1 MKNFWLILLIFVF
14 PLQAAL
20 AAVEAYHGHV
30 SEIEVGIE
38 TVLHSHADHDHEHG
52 HESSLKQESSDK
64 TSNSPCEGDHHH
76 CHAHSV
82 TVLPSFSN
90 FDFPISALAQRIE
103 QHKGFQSHLSNR
115 IERPKWA

>member
-1 MKNFWLILLIFVF
+1 MKNFWLILLMFVF

-20 AAVEAYHGHV
+20 AAVEAYHGHG
-30 SEIEVGIE
+30 SEIELGIE
-38 TVLHSHADHDHEHG
+38 SVLHTHVDHD
-52 HESSLKQESSDK
+52 HESSLKQESSDKTSNK

-90 FDFPISALAQRIE
+90 FEFPTSALAQRIE